1 MPQQLITSPPAPKP
15 IGPYSQAVVAA
26 GFLFASGQIALDPET
41 NELIEGDVEAQ
52 ADRVLRNLM
61 AVLEQAGTGPGAVV
75 KTTSYLADMADFPRV
90 NAVYG
95 RFLGVEPPARATV
108 QVAGLPM
115 GVSVEIDLIATLE
128 A

>member
-1 MPQQLITSPPAPKP
+1 LPKQLITSPRAPKP
-15 IGPYSQAVVAA
+15 IGPYSQAIAA
-26 GFLFASGQIALDPET
+26 GGLLFASGQIALDPET

-52 ADRVLRNLM
+52 AERVLRNLM
-61 AVLEQAGTGPGAVV
+61 AILEQAGTGPGAVV
-75 KTTSYLADMADFPRV
+75 KTTIYLADMADFPRV
-90 NAVYG
+90 NAVYA

>member
-1 MPQQLITSPPAPKP
+1 LPKQLITSPHAPKP
-15 IGPYSQAVVAA
+15 IGPYSQAVAA
-26 GFLFASGQIALDPET
+26 GGFLFASGQIALDPET

-52 ADRVLRNLM
+52 AERVLRNLM
-61 AVLEQAGTGPGAVV
+61 AILEQAGTGPGAVV
-75 KTTSYLADMADFPRV
+75 KTTIYLADMADFPRV
-90 NAVYG
+90 NAVYA